1 MTGHPQSVLPAVRR
15 RKQGAV
21 APLRRAGALVALVA
35 LSGCLNF
42 DQPEVR
48 VLEDPVAPIG
58 SLDLGDDDK
67 QPNAKPPVPDRK
79 PVLEVAGV
87 VDRPEGIE
95 PPEAESERS
104 SRSLV
109 LALSGLK
116 GGTKVE
122 SLLDK
127 DFADVMALLG
137 DPSSKQLQSP
147 GEMWLFAASDCTL
160 RLFFYPQVEGES
172 FRVLSYEAVGAAGGY
187 AAQECLDILLVERRE
202 TENAG
207 EDGVGPTGGIQLMKR
222 RNS

>member
-1 MTGHPQSVLPAVRR
+1 MTAHPQSVPPAGRR
-15 RKQGAV
+15 SKQGAV
-21 APLRRAGALVALVA
+21 ALLRRGAPLVALIT
-35 LSGCLNF
+35 LSACFHF

-48 VLEDPVAPIG
+48 VIEDPVAQIDPFDTG
-58 SLDLGDDDK
+58 DEDL
-67 QPNAKPPVPDRK
+67 QNADPPVPDRK

-87 VDRPEGIE
+87 VDRPEGIA
-95 PPEAESERS
+95 PPEEERRNS
-104 SRSLV
+104 SPSLV

-127 DFADVMALLG
+127 DFADVVALLG
-137 DPSSKQLQSP
+137 DPSSKQMQSP

-187 AAQECLDILLVERRE
+187 AAQECLDVLLVERRE
-202 TENAG
+202 TEDGG

-222 RNS
+222 RDS

>member
-1 MTGHPQSVLPAVRR
+1 M
-15 RKQGAV
+15 
-21 APLRRAGALVALVA
+21 APLGRAGALVALVA
-35 LSGCLNF
+35 LAGCFNF
-42 DQPEVR
+42 DQPQVR
-48 VLEDPVAPIG
+48 VIEDPVAPIE
-58 SLDLGDDDK
+58 SLDASGDEDP
-67 QPNAKPPVPDRK
+67 QNAEPPVPDRK

-95 PPEAESERS
+95 PPEVERRNS
-104 SRSLV
+104 SPSLV

-116 GGTKVE
+116 GGTKVD

-127 DFADVMALLG
+127 DFADVVALLG

-202 TENAG
+202 TESVG
-207 EDGVGPTGGIQLMKR
+207 EDKGVGPTGGIQLMKR

>member
-1 MTGHPQSVLPAVRR
+1 M
-15 RKQGAV
+15 
-21 APLRRAGALVALVA
+21 APLGRAGALVALFA
-35 LSGCLNF
+35 LSACFNF
-42 DQPEVR
+42 DQPQVR
-48 VLEDPVAPIG
+48 IVEDPVAPIG
-58 SLDLGDDDK
+58 SLDATSDDDP
-67 QPNAKPPVPDRK
+67 QQNAEPPVPDRK

-95 PPEAESERS
+95 PPEVERRNS
-104 SRSLV
+104 SPSLV

-127 DFADVMALLG
+127 DFADVTALLG
-137 DPSSKQLQSP
+137 DPSSKQMQSP

-207 EDGVGPTGGIQLMKR
+207 EDDGVGPTGGIQLMKR

>member
-1 MTGHPQSVLPAVRR
+1 M
-15 RKQGAV
+15 
-21 APLRRAGALVALVA
+21 APLGRIGALCALVALA
-35 LSGCLNF
+35 GCLNF
-42 DQPEVR
+42 DQPKVR
-48 VLEDPVAPIG
+48 VVEDPVAPID
-58 SLDLGDDDK
+58 SLDAASDEDP
-67 QPNAKPPVPDRK
+67 QNAEPPVPDRK

-95 PPEAESERS
+95 PPEIERRNS
-104 SRSLV
+104 SPSLV

-116 GGTKVE
+116 GGTKVD

-127 DFADVMALLG
+127 DFADVVALLG

-207 EDGVGPTGGIQLMKR
+207 EDKGVGPTGGIQLMKR